1 MSKNKKKSEP
11 TISKV
16 ELRTKLSTLMA
27 NHPAQS
33 YNYKQLAMRLQ
44 VKSMEMKRQ
53 ISEVLREM
61 SEADE
66 LEEISTGRYKVKQTG
81 AYITGEVELTAKGA
95 AYIIS
100 KESEEDVFVAFPNL
114 KHALNGDKVKVLVY
128 ARSRGRR
135 PEGEVAEI
143 LERRKATFVGIVQR
157 SAHYAFLVPTG
168 KQLPYDVFIPMEHL
182 NGANNG
188 DKVVVK
194 IKDWPE
200 NQKNPVGEVVEVLGR
215 PGNNDTE
222 MNAIMAEYE
231 LPVKFPPNV
240 LKAAEKIPL
249 EIPEEEIRKRRDCRD
264 VVTFTIDP
272 KDAKDFDDAL
282 SIRELKK
289 GIYEV
294 GVHIADVSYYVKEN
308 TVLDKEAYE
317 RATSVYLVDR
327 TIPMLPERLS
337 NGVCSLRPDEDKLC
351 FSAIFRMDDN
361 AQVLDQ
367 WFGRTLIRSNRR
379 FTYEEAQEMIEGAD
393 GDYKTEVLLLND
405 LAQKLRKDRFKAGA
419 IDFDR
424 VEVKFNLDEDGRPL
438 GVYFKRSQEANK
450 LIEEFMLLANRKVAE
465 RIGKPAAGKKAKTFV
480 YRIHERPLPEKLE
493 EFNRFVAKFGYS
505 LKTGSQKALTTSM
518 NSLMAEV
525 KDKPEQNMI
534 ETLAVR
540 TMAKAVYSTD
550 NVGHY
555 GLAFDFYTHFTSP
568 IRRYPDVMVHRLLQR
583 YLEDGRSVN
592 KEKYEEFC
600 KHSSDMEQVAANA
613 ERSSIKYKQVEFMSD
628 KIGQAF
634 EGTIS
639 GVTQWGFYV
648 ELDESKCEGLVSMT
662 ELDDDFYE
670 FDEKNYCIAG
680 RHHHKIYQLGDQ
692 VTIQVAKANL
702 VSRQLDFAL
711 VRENGEEAK
720 GDKQKAISKKQK
732 AKGEGKSRR

>member
-1 MSKNKKKSEP
+1 M
-11 TISKV
+11 
-16 ELRTKLSTLMA
+16 
-27 NHPAQS
+27 
-33 YNYKQLAMRLQ
+33 
-44 VKSMEMKRQ
+44 
-53 ISEVLREM
+53 
-61 SEADE
+61 
-66 LEEISTGRYKVKQTG
+66 
-81 AYITGEVELTAKGA
+81 
-95 AYIIS
+95 
-100 KESEEDVFVAFPNL
+100 
-114 KHALNGDKVKVLVY
+114 
-128 ARSRGRR
+128 
-135 PEGEVAEI
+135 
-143 LERRKATFVGIVQR
+143 
-157 SAHYAFLVPTG
+157 
-168 KQLPYDVFIPMEHL
+168 
-182 NGANNG
+182 
-188 DKVVVK
+188 
-194 IKDWPE
+194 
-200 NQKNPVGEVVEVLGR
+200 
-215 PGNNDTE
+215 
-222 MNAIMAEYE
+222 
-231 LPVKFPPNV
+231 
-240 LKAAEKIPL
+240 
-249 EIPEEEIRKRRDCRD
+249 
-264 VVTFTIDP
+264 
-272 KDAKDFDDAL
+272 
-282 SIRELKK
+282 
-289 GIYEV
+289 
-294 GVHIADVSYYVKEN
+294 
-308 TVLDKEAYE
+308 
-317 RATSVYLVDR
+317 
-327 TIPMLPERLS
+327 
-337 NGVCSLRPDEDKLC
+337 
-351 FSAIFRMDDN
+351 
-361 AQVLDQ
+361 
-367 WFGRTLIRSNRR
+367 
-379 FTYEEAQEMIEGAD
+379 
-393 GDYKTEVLLLND
+393 
-405 LAQKLRKDRFKAGA
+405 RKDRFKAGA

-424 VEVKFNLDEDGRPL
+424 VEVKFNLDEQGRPL

-465 RIGKPAAGKKAKTFV
+465 RIGKPAAGKKARTFV

-550 NVGHY
+550 NIGHY

-648 ELDESKCEGLVSMT
+648 ELDDSKCEGLVSMT

-680 RHHHKIYQLGDQ
+680 RHHHKIFQLGDQ

-720 GDKQKAISKKQK
+720 RDKQKT
-732 AKGEGKSRR
+732 KGEGKEAKRGKKKVKGKK